1 MIKAIFFDIDGTLV
15 SFKTHQVPQSA
26 IDAIVQAKAQG
37 VKIYISTGRPFPL
50 INNIDGI
57 KHLVDG
63 YITANGA
70 YCFVGNKVISC
81 QPIPDED
88 VRTVIRWADEKEF
101 ACMVVGEKDLAMYR
115 NNACADRIFRQML
128 DVNNLQ
134 TDVPI
139 EPILRQRILQLT
151 PVISETEEK
160 QLMPLLSGC
169 ESSRWYP
176 DFADIT
182 ARNVNKGNGLLAIAA
197 HQGIRIEETMALGD
211 GGNDIPIVERAGIG
225 VAMGNANDSLKAIAN
240 YVTDSVDENGVY
252 HALKH
257 WVFMPH

>member
-15 SFKTHQVPQSA
+15 SFKTHQIPQSA

-88 VRTVIRWADEKEF
+88 VRTVIRRADEKDF

-115 NNACADRIFRQML
+115 NNTCADRIFCQML
-128 DVNNLQ
+128 DVHNLQ

-211 GGNDIPIVERAGIG
+211 GGNDFPIVERAGIG
-225 VAMGNANDSLKAIAN
+225 VAMGNANDSLKTVAD
-240 YVTDSVDENGVY
+240 YVTDSVDEDGVY

-257 WVFMPH
+257 WVF